1 MVAVAVVERE
11 HRARTHRHLHA
22 LSCPHKTMLDA
33 AVRRPRLVRAL
44 RDPDGPPLVAVVAPA
59 GYGKTT
65 LLREWAERDWRPF
78 AWVTLDERDNDA
90 GRLPA
95 RVASAMDD
103 AVGEGSEVPFALV
116 LDDVHAL
123 RGAAAVRALRAIAN
137 DLPHE
142 ATLVLAAR
150 SEPPLPLAR
159 LRSQDLVLELGPRDL
174 ALTRAETAALLRG
187 AGHPLDRE
195 GIEWLHQRTEGWPV
209 GLSLA
214 GRFLDERGAAG
225 GVRRFGGADRLVAGY
240 VRDEVLAGLPPA
252 VAEVLL
258 RTSVLDTLTGPL
270 CDALLERSG
279 SAAILADLARA
290 GVLVPLDRADTRF
303 RHHRLIA
310 GALRTELRRTRP
322 DLEAELHRRA
332 SAWHRG
338 EHDADRAIAHALL
351 AGDTAGAADLVWTG
365 VPEAVAQGRIAALE
379 RRLGRF
385 TPEQIAGRPRLALSA
400 AACALVL
407 GNGYEVE
414 HWASAA
420 AAGRDPAGDP
430 AAVDAA
436 VAILRAA
443 VGTGGP
449 RQMRDDAAR
458 AAALQPEDSPWR
470 SLSCLVSGAAQ
481 RLLGDDDAARAA
493 LEEGARGAA
502 VTAPLVHAL
511 CLAELA
517 VLAIDEDDW
526 EGAAALATR
535 ARAQLD
541 RHGLGQCPTS
551 AIVYAV
557 SAVVRAH
564 RGRIDGARSDLD
576 AAASLRDALT
586 DFPPWYDADVSML
599 LFRAALRLSD
609 SAAAREHLERT
620 ARLLRRVPDAV
631 VLHAALAGA
640 WGQLDTFGTGA
651 GAPPCSMTAAE
662 LRILRFLPT
671 HLSFREI
678 AERPTCRRTRSRRRQ
693 RRLPQARTSPAAPRR
708 SSGRGRGACSTSER
722 VERVSAASAR
732 R

>member
-1 MVAVAVVERE
+1 M
-11 HRARTHRHLHA
+11 
-22 LSCPHKTMLDA
+22 
-33 AVRRPRLVRAL
+33 
-44 RDPDGPPLVAVVAPA
+44 
-59 GYGKTT
+59 
-65 LLREWAERDWRPF
+65 
-78 AWVTLDERDNDA
+78 
-90 GRLPA
+90 
-95 RVASAMDD
+95 
-103 AVGEGSEVPFALV
+103 
-116 LDDVHAL
+116 
-123 RGAAAVRALRAIAN
+123 
-137 DLPHE
+137 
-142 ATLVLAAR
+142 
-150 SEPPLPLAR
+150 
-159 LRSQDLVLELGPRDL
+159 
-174 ALTRAETAALLRG
+174 
-187 AGHPLDRE
+187 
-195 GIEWLHQRTEGWPV
+195 
-209 GLSLA
+209 
-214 GRFLDERGAAG
+214 
-225 GVRRFGGADRLVAGY
+225 RRFGGADRLVAGY

-322 DLEAELHRRA
+322 DLEAELHRRGERVA
-332 SAWHRG
+332 PWRARRG
-338 EHDADRAIAHALL
+338 PRDRPRPPRRRRGRRRRPRVDRRARGRRAGQDRRAGAPARPLHAGADRRPAA
-351 AGDTAGAADLVWTG
+351 AGAVG
-365 VPEAVAQGRIAALE
+365 
-379 RRLGRF
+379 RRLRAG
-385 TPEQIAGRPRLALSA
+385 AGR
-400 AACALVL
+400 
-407 GNGYEVE
+407 GYEVE
-414 HWASAA
+414 HWAAAA

-443 VGTGGP
+443 VGSGGP

-458 AAALQPEDSPWR
+458 AAALQPEDGPWR

-535 ARAQLD
+535 ARAQVD
-541 RHGLGQCPTS
+541 RHALGQCPTS
-551 AIVYAV
+551 AVVYAV

-576 AAASLRDALT
+576 AAAALRDALT

-599 LFRAALRLSD
+599 LSARRSALSD
-609 SAAAREHLERT
+609 SAAAREHLERS

-631 VLHAALAGA
+631 ALHAALAGA

-678 AERPTCRRTRSRRRQ
+678 AERTYVSANTIKTQANAVYRKLDVSCRSDAVER
-693 RRLPQARTSPAAPRR
+693 ARACGPAR
-708 SSGRGRGACSTSER
+708 
-722 VERVSAASAR
+722 RVSASSG
-732 R
+732 

>member
-1 MVAVAVVERE
+1 MPS
-11 HRARTHRHLHA
+11 AR
-22 LSCPHKTMLDA
+22 DA
-33 AVRRPRLVRAL
+33 EA
-44 RDPDGPPLVAVVAPA
+44 
-59 GYGKTT
+59 
-65 LLREWAERDWRPF
+65 
-78 AWVTLDERDNDA
+78 
-90 GRLPA
+90 
-95 RVASAMDD
+95 
-103 AVGEGSEVPFALV
+103 PFALV

-123 RGAAAVRALRAIAN
+123 RGEAAVRALRAIAN
-137 DLPHE
+137 DLPHR

-240 VRDEVLAGLPPA
+240 VRDEVLAGLPA
-252 VAEVLL
+252 GAAELLL

-279 SAAILADLARA
+279 SAAILADLAGA

-338 EHDADRAIAHALL
+338 ERDVDRALAHALL

-407 GNGYEVE
+407 GNGHEVE
-414 HWASAA
+414 HWAAA
-420 AAGRDPAGDP
+420 AAAVRDPAGDP
-430 AAVDAA
+430 AAVDAGVA
-436 VAILRAA
+436 VLRAA
-443 VGTGGP
+443 VGSGGP

-458 AAALQPEDSPWR
+458 AAALQPQDGPWR
-470 SLSCLVSGAAQ
+470 SLCCLVSGAAQ
-481 RLLGDDDAARAA
+481 RLLGRRRRGARRAGGGGARRRGDRAARPRA
-493 LEEGARGAA
+493 LPR
-502 VTAPLVHAL
+502 
-511 CLAELA
+511 
-517 VLAIDEDDW
+517 
-526 EGAAALATR
+526 R
-535 ARAQLD
+535 ARRRSPSTRTTGRVRRRSPPGRAP
-541 RHGLGQCPTS
+541 RSTAMRLGQCPTS
-551 AIVYAV
+551 AVVYAV
-557 SAVVRAH
+557 SAVVRAQ
-564 RGRIDGARSDLD
+564 RGRIDGARSDLQ
-576 AAASLRDALT
+576 AA
-586 DFPPWYDADVSML
+586 
-599 LFRAALRLSD
+599 AALRE
-609 SAAAREHLERT
+609 APR
-620 ARLLRRVPDAV
+620 RLPALVRRRGE
-631 VLHAALAGA
+631 HAAVPR
-640 WGQLDTFGTGA
+640 
-651 GAPPCSMTAAE
+651 GAPPQRLRGRARAPRALGAA
-662 LRILRFLPT
+662 P
-671 HLSFREI
+671 
-678 AERPTCRRTRSRRRQ
+678 APRPGRRRAPRRPGRGLGPARHVRHGRRRAAVLHDGGGAPHPAVPAHPPLVPRDRRAHLRVGEHDQDAGQ
-693 RRLPQARTSPAAPRR
+693 RRLPQADVSCR
-708 SSGRGRGACSTSER
+708 SDA
-722 VERVSAASAR
+722 VERAR
-732 R
+732 AWGLLDD